1 MGDGFILFDDASS
14 LVHHLNPSATLIWQL
29 CDGTGSVADLAR
41 DIAAEYELDE
51 PTIRG
56 QVADVIA
63 EFDALELVEDARN
76 LFTERDR

>member
-1 MGDGFILFDDASS
+1 
-14 LVHHLNPSATLIWQL
+14 L

-56 QVADVIA
+56 QVAEVIA

-76 LFTERDR
+76 LFSERDR